1 MSSERPNVN
10 RASGAAL
17 GFIIAS
23 LIFIALAV
31 VVKFSVQVPAI
42 DADRNTARAK
52 ALTEIRATEEKSLTT
67 AGWIDP
73 SRGIV
78 RLPIETAM
86 QATLQAWQNPAQA
99 RADLISRQ
107 TNASAPAPT
116 APAKP
121 SAFE

>member
-1 MSSERPNVN
+1 MNSETPNIN

-31 VVKFSVQVPAI
+31 LVKFFVHVPAI

-52 ALTEIRATEEKSLTT
+52 ALTEIRATEEKSLNT
-67 AGWIDP
+67 AGWIDQ
-73 SRGIV
+73 SRGVV
-78 RLPIETAM
+78 RLPIETAI

-99 RADLISRQ
+99 RADLIARQ
-107 TNASAPAPT
+107 EKASAPAPV

>member
-1 MSSERPNVN
+1 MNSDSTNIN
-10 RASGAAL
+10 RASGAAT

-23 LIFIALAV
+23 LIFIALAI
-31 VVKFSVQVPAI
+31 VVKFAVRVPAI
-42 DADRNTARAK
+42 DGDRNAARAK
-52 ALTEIRATEEKSLTT
+52 ALAEIRATEDRSLTT
-67 AGWIDP
+67 AGWIDQ

-86 QATLQAWQNPAQA
+86 QKAAQAWQNLAQA

-107 TNASAPAPT
+107 ENASKPAPV

>member
-1 MSSERPNVN
+1 MNTENIN
-10 RASGAAL
+10 RASSAVT

-31 VVKFSVQVPAI
+31 VVKFSVKVSAI
-42 DADRNTARAK
+42 DADRSTARAR
-52 ALTEIRATEEKSLTT
+52 ALAEIRATEDKSLNT
-67 AGWIDP
+67 AGWIDQ

-86 QATLQAWQNPAQA
+86 QDAAQAWKNPAQT
-99 RADLISRQ
+99 RADLIARQ
-107 TNASAPAPT
+107 EAATKPAPVV
-116 APAKP
+116 PSKP